1 MTGALPLHWNEGNN
15 WTGEIIVEDEDCQ
28 NFEFKFI
35 VVEKGKIKKW
45 ENGDNNIVI
54 FDELINNILSNKV
67 GRYNKYKY
75 EYNKEQEILTIR
87 CNWH

>member
-1 MTGALPLHWNEGNN
+1 M
-15 WTGEIIVEDEDCQ
+15 
-28 NFEFKFI
+28 
-35 VVEKGKIKKW
+35 IKKW